1 MHKYIEW
8 RVNISQVLIVI
19 AAAIL
24 GWYRLGAVEKRV
36 DSHEQIFQ
44 RSDVS
49 KETVIRLEDK
59 INTLLREMDS
69 LRRELSK
76 E

>member
-36 DSHEQIFQ
+36 DIHEQIFQ